1 MLLTD
6 SESCA
11 FAPQAQANAGKR
23 PLKRWAC
30 LCFLFFV
37 FIAACACPAFAQSRT
52 SPVPVPPMK
61 TRVVDL
67 TNTLGAQE
75 ADALRQE
82 ISELESSTQAQLA
95 VLVVPTTGQESI
107 EQYATRVFARWKLG
121 RKDENDGVLVLVALK
136 DRKMR
141 IEVGTGLEG
150 AITDIQAAA
159 IIDREMAP
167 RFRNGDYAAG
177 LQAAVRA
184 LSQLIGAPAAAQ
196 SWPDTL
202 ASDTSSAPLPVDEE
216 AVREPKESGG
226 GLTPEGKA
234 FLGVMLWS
242 IGVGAWHGLGAGP
255 LVPTRR
261 RTSRPPVRGKRSGK
275 RGRRLQR
282 PEPWAEALQDIEPE
296 EPRKPRD
303 WRLVLGLVGVGP
315 LGGAALLLNPFMAG
329 FLAIPALFLYG
340 LGYLCARVKEVAY
353 VLGGIAAVIAALTC
367 IGFMVGGEVFW
378 PGFLW
383 ALAIGGAGL
392 LVTVIVFGIRNTWR
406 DGSVLGFVVRWVV
419 VLGVAG
425 AAVAITRPGPFPGEM
440 WIPVAIATVVA
451 LLFMFVFPIFGT
463 GSGDGDDDSSDS
475 GWSSGSSS
483 SSSSGSSSSSDSSSS
498 GGGGSSSGGGA
509 SGSW

>member
-6 SESCA
+6 SEPCA

-23 PLKRWAC
+23 PSKRWAC
-30 LCFLFFV
+30 LCFLLFLCIV
-37 FIAACACPAFAQSRT
+37 MATCPAFAQKKT
-52 SPVPVPPMK
+52 TQVPAPPMK

-95 VLVVPTTGQESI
+95 VLVVPTTGQETI
-107 EQYATRVFARWKLG
+107 EQYATRVFERWKLG
-121 RKDENDGVLVLVALK
+121 RKGEDDGVLVLVALK
-136 DRKMR
+136 DRRMR
-141 IEVGTGLEG
+141 IEVGKGLEG
-150 AITDIQAAA
+150 TISDIQAAS

-167 RFRNGDYAAG
+167 RFRNGDYAG
-177 LQAAVRA
+177 GMQAAVRA
-184 LSQLIGAPAAAQ
+184 LAQLIGAPAAL
-196 SWPDTL
+196 PDTL
-202 ASDTSSAPLPVDEE
+202 ASDTASTPLPVDEE

-261 RTSRPPVRGKRSGK
+261 RTSRQPSRGKRSGK

-282 PEPWAEALQDIEPE
+282 PEPWAEALQEIEPE

-303 WRLVLGLVGVGP
+303 WRLVLGLVGAGP
-315 LGGAALLLNPFMAG
+315 LGGAAMLLNPFMAG

-483 SSSSGSSSSSDSSSS
+483 SSSSSSGSSSSGSSSS